1 MSRPPAAAGAQRRP
15 AWMLV
20 RGHGRGMRGETYPA
34 VDEVLKLI
42 GGEDVLLASVVLRI
56 LAPTITVSHHPPAN
70 NTSQGPP
77 TE

>member
-1 MSRPPAAAGAQRRP
+1 
-15 AWMLV
+15 
-20 RGHGRGMRGETYPA
+20 MRGETYPA